1 MPFFQVKRVALHE
14 MGSHRQNRNQDTS
27 LWRLQD
33 SNQPNKISFF
43 KTAKQENEIINFNSG
58 KFGVQVGKKSQHI
71 LIMLQSISSNNFQN
85 F

>member
-1 MPFFQVKRVALHE
+1 MPSFQAKRVALHE

-27 LWRLQD
+27 LWRLHD

-43 KTAKQENEIINFNSG
+43 KTAKQENETVNFKRG
-58 KFGVQVGKKSQHI
+58 KFGVQVGKKSQHR
-71 LIMLQSISSNNFQN
+71 LIMLQRISSNNFQN